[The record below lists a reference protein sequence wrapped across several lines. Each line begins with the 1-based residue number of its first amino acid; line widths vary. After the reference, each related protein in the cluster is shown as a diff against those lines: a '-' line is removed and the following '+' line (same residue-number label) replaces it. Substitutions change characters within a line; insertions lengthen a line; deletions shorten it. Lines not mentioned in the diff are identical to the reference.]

1 MSQKKT
7 TRPLKLSQTPAM
19 ITKSVI
25 LHLVM
30 VLLGF
35 VMLVPLLWTLATA
48 LTPNS
53 SIPPTALFPPL
64 DTFTFENFILSW
76 TEIGDTTGVT
86 MGRFF
91 LNSVI
96 VTAGITISGL
106 IVDSMAAYVLA
117 LKDFPGKR
125 IFVFLA
131 LSTLMIPSQIT
142 LVPSFLICF
151 RGSAGFT
158 NFCVNLFATQ
168 LGWFDEANLLEVCNA
183 ICAYGTQII
192 PFIASGLG
200 ISLFRSHFLSVSK
213 EIEESAKIDGARNF
227 HIYSGIVM
235 PIAKPVIGTMTI
247 LKVMW
252 SWNMYLWPLIS
263 VRDAKYR
270 PLPIALDYFKGR
282 NFTDWGYLCAAMII
296 VLLPMIIVFL
306 CAQKQFIGGLQ
317 AGAVKG

>member
-1 MSQKKT
+1 MSRNANK
-7 TRPLKLSQTPAM
+7 PLKLSQTPGM

-30 VLLGF
+30 IAFGF

-48 LTPNS
+48 LTPNTK
-53 SIPPTALFPPL
+53 IPPTALFPPL
-64 DTFTFENFILSW
+64 STITFDNFIQSW
-76 TEIGDTTGVT
+76 TLIGDTTGIT
-86 MGRFF
+86 MGRFL

-106 IVDSMAAYVLA
+106 IVASLAAYVLA
-117 LKDFPGKR
+117 LKDFPLKKV
-125 IFVFLA
+125 FVFLA
-131 LSTLMIPSQIT
+131 LSTLMIPSQVT

-151 RGSAGFT
+151 KGSAAFT
-158 NFCVNLFATQ
+158 NFCVDIFATK
-168 LGWFDEANLLEVCNA
+168 LGWLKADTCKNICGA
-183 ICAYGTQII
+183 ITAYGTQII
-192 PFIASGLG
+192 PFVASGLG
-200 ISLFRSHFLSVSK
+200 ISLFRSHFMSVSK

-252 SWNMYLWPLIS
+252 SWNMYLWPLIA
-263 VRDAKYR
+263 VREPQYR

-282 NFTDWGYLCAAMII
+282 NFNDWGYLCAAMTI
-296 VLLPMIIVFL
+296 VLLPMIIVFI
-306 CAQKQFIGGLQ
+306 CCQRQFIGGLQ